1 MQVVRVWLFKNSFVK
16 MQEAWLKILFGFV
29 SVKMRDRAKLLKK
42 CSKKHLHNMIF
53 LYKLR
58 TSGKQKQKP
67 LKQKY
72 KYDW

>member
-1 MQVVRVWLFKNSFVK
+1 MQV
-16 MQEAWLKILFGFV
+16 AWLKILFGFS
-29 SVKMRDRAKLLKK
+29 SVTAGDRGNFIKKYSKKLLHIMKN
-42 CSKKHLHNMIF
+42 LF
-53 LYKLR
+53 KLR